1 MKSKLDRRKQIISLL
16 NQRFKETEATRR
28 ADLSLSTQS
37 VAATPEAED
46 PAALIPQLY
55 HFYRSVIHNIN
66 SGLLAVDFTGQ
77 ITFANKQATYLL
89 GYSGRELRE
98 MNVNAIFAESR
109 EAQQILE
116 LLKLPNKQIS
126 EKETRFRQKN
136 GQFITVSMDA
146 APIEDA
152 SNQFQGITLLFRDIT
167 ELVQLRDQMNR
178 IERLALVGEL
188 AAGIAHEIR
197 NPLGGIKTAAQV
209 LRDSFTEEDME
220 VQLIDRIIREV
231 DKANKLLKEFFKFA
245 RPTPPQFAPVDIEM
259 IIDGVYLLLAP
270 RLKKLDIKFVEE
282 AEPHLPQVYVD
293 ETQIEQV
300 ILNLFMNAIDAM
312 PDGGTLKVRVS
323 RRTVPLTEQSLNLTK
338 APHLEY
344 VLVEISDTGTGIPE
358 RILPKIFNP
367 FFTTKKDGVGLGLS
381 ICSRLIEENH
391 GKIDVM
397 SELGKGTTFF
407 IALPVF
413 KQ

>member
-16 NQRFKETEATRR
+16 NERFRETAVARPTDNL
-28 ADLSLSTQS
+28 AAASTS
-37 VAATPEAED
+37 ALPKSSEPDT
-46 PAALIPQLY
+46 LIPQLY

-66 SGLLAVDFTGQ
+66 SGLLAIDFDGS
-77 ITFANKQATYLL
+77 ITFANKKATQLL
-89 GYSGRELRE
+89 GYTGKELQN
-98 MNVNAIFAESR
+98 MAVQHLFADGE
-109 EAQQILE
+109 EAARLLQ
-116 LLKLPNKQIS
+116 LLKLPGKQIS

-136 GQFITVSMDA
+136 GQVITVSMDA
-146 APIEDA
+146 APINDA

-167 ELVQLRDQMNR
+167 ELVQLREQMNR

-209 LRDSFTEEDME
+209 LRDSFTEEDVE
-220 VQLIDRIIREV
+220 SQLIDRIIREV

-270 RLKKLDIKFVEE
+270 RLKKQNIKFVEN

-312 PDGGTLKVRVS
+312 PEGGTFQVRIS
-323 RRTVPLTEQSLNLTK
+323 RRTIPMVEESLTLDKSPQ
-338 APHLEY
+338 LEY

-381 ICSRLIEENH
+381 ICSRLVEENH